1 MADVDAIVV
10 GSGPNGLTAAVTLAR
25 AGLSVRVY
33 EGAVTIGGG
42 ARTAEL
48 TLPGF
53 RHDPCSAVHPLGA
66 GSPVLATLGLERFGL
81 SWVHPELPLAHPF
94 PDGSAAVLA
103 RSVDETA
110 SSLDGDGGV
119 YWRLLEPFLGRW
131 DSLAPDV
138 LRAPLAGWP

>member
-10 GSGPNGLTAAVTLAR
+10 GAGPNGLTAAVTLAR

-33 EGAVTIGGG
+33 EGAATIGGG

-66 GSPVLATLGLERFGL
+66 GSPVLSGLGLERFGL
-81 SWVHPELPLAHPF
+81 SWVHPEQLVRNDVLDFPNGFGVIAVATAEPPSGAHRMPWRR
-94 PDGSAAVLA
+94 SAA
-103 RSVDETA
+103 
-110 SSLDGDGGV
+110 
-119 YWRLLEPFLGRW
+119 
-131 DSLAPDV
+131 
-138 LRAPLAGWP
+138 